1 MAIVELDPQ
10 AMIRA
15 GNSITSGVAPA
26 YREASEG
33 AAQGM
38 PTGLRPD
45 LRARVFRMRFRSF
58 LLSARVFIFG
68 STLKAR
74 GIALGIADGGG
85 SSDGRGGWLP
95 PIFRPPLGR
104 LPFCP
109 VRPWNPGRIVI
120 PKLPGTKPGG
130 TSPGRTPTNP
140 SVPPGA
146 SPRSVAALQWAEVQN
161 GQWKA
166 PDADAARYSAADWG
180 KGGVGE
186 WSYDCVKFVDSAWFN
201 ATGRSADLLRNGNA
215 ADIFNSYNADGLVQQ
230 GTPPAG
236 AAVFWPD
243 IAGGYGHIA
252 LADGHGGVW
261 TTTGSSD
268 GAHGAVTHLN
278 ADQIHYSGRTG
289 WVLPG

>member
-1 MAIVELDPQ
+1 MAVVELDPQ

-15 GNSITSGVAPA
+15 GNSITSNVVPGYQDAA
-26 YREASEG
+26 EG
-33 AAQGM
+33 AAHGV
-38 PTGLRPD
+38 PAGLRSD
-45 LRARVFRMRFRSF
+45 LRMRIFKMQFRSF
-58 LLSARVFIFG
+58 FMSARVSAFG
-68 STLKAR
+68 ANLKMR
-74 GIALGIADGGG
+74 GMLLVIADSVGGFGGG
-85 SSDGRGGWLP
+85 VPPVIPLPGGRIPVQP
-95 PIFRPPLGR
+95 P
-104 LPFCP
+104 
-109 VRPWNPGRIVI
+109 RPWGITPRI
-120 PKLPGTKPGG
+120 PKNWGNITP
-130 TSPGRTPTNP
+130 SRTPPNP

-146 SPRSVAALQWAEVQN
+146 SPRSVAALQWAEAQN
-161 GQWKA
+161 GKWKA

-215 ADIFNSYNADGLVQQ
+215 ADIFNSYNADGLVKQ

-252 LADGHGGVW
+252 IADGNGGVW
-261 TTTGSSD
+261 TTTGQSD

-278 ADQIHYSGRTG
+278 ADQIHYKGRTG

>member
-1 MAIVELDPQ
+1 MAVVELDPQ

-15 GNSITSGVAPA
+15 GNSITSNVVPGYQDAA
-26 YREASEG
+26 EG
-33 AAQGM
+33 AAHGV
-38 PTGLRPD
+38 PAGLRSD
-45 LRARVFRMRFRSF
+45 LRMRIFKMQFRSF
-58 LLSARVFIFG
+58 FVSARVSGF
-68 STLKAR
+68 SANLKMR
-74 GIALGIADGGG
+74 GLALLIADGG
-85 SSDGRGGWLP
+85 DGGGGILPIPIPGLPGGRLPVQPRGPWRQMPYIHKPALP
-95 PIFRPPLGR
+95 PIQ
-104 LPFCP
+104 
-109 VRPWNPGRIVI
+109 
-120 PKLPGTKPGG
+120 
-130 TSPGRTPTNP
+130 SNP

-146 SPRSVAALQWAEVQN
+146 SPRSVAALQWAEAQN
-161 GQWKA
+161 GKWKA

-215 ADIFNSYNADGLVQQ
+215 ADIFNSYNADGLVKQ

-252 LADGHGGVW
+252 IADGNGGVW
-261 TTTGSSD
+261 TTTGQSD
-268 GAHGAVTHLN
+268 GAHGAVTHLS
-278 ADQIHYSGRTG
+278 ADQIHYQGRTG